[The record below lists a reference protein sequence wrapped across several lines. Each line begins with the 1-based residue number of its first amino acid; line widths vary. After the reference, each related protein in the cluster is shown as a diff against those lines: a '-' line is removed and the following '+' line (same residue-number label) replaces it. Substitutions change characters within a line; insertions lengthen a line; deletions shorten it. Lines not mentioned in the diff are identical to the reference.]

1 MRRFLAIAML
11 MSACGG
17 DEPKK
22 PPPQRPA
29 AGAAAAAPAP
39 PERGNAGAKT
49 QLLAFRVKVD
59 KAFRKELTQSD
70 FVPDPTGEL
79 NRDPFRS
86 YLVAPAPF
94 GGQAPGALEA
104 KDECEGR
111 MVADKVPYGELKL
124 MAIITRGERNMAMF
138 KDNAQ
143 VGQIVYQGYCVSK
156 DKARVLEITPGCVRL
171 EVRAEAPPGAPAP
184 AAREEKVCLHP
195 EDIEIQ

>member
-1 MRRFLAIAML
+1 MRKLLAIAIVWA
-11 MSACGG
+11 ACGG

-22 PPPQRPA
+22 PPPQRPSA
-29 AGAAAAAPAP
+29 PLPGATDQS
-39 PERGNAGAKT
+39 RGTGAQGKAVT
-49 QLLAFRVKVD
+49 LAFRAKVD
-59 KAFRKELTQSD
+59 QQFRKDLTQSD

-86 YLVAPAPF
+86 YLVAVTPL
-94 GGQAPGALEA
+94 GGQVSGGAEV

-111 MVADKVPYGELKL
+111 MVAEKAPYGELKL
-124 MAIITRGERNMAMF
+124 MAIVTRGTRNMAMF

-143 VGQIVYQGYCVSK
+143 VGQIVYTGYCMSK
-156 DKARVLEITPGCVRL
+156 DKARILEITPGCVRL

-184 AAREEKVCLHP
+184 PAREEKVCLHP

>member
-1 MRRFLAIAML
+1 MRRYLAIAMVL
-11 MSACGG
+11 SACGG

-22 PPPQRPA
+22 PPPQRPTA
-29 AGAAAAAPAP
+29 SGGGATGGAAPA
-39 PERGNAGAKT
+39 AGKA
-49 QLLAFRVKVD
+49 QALPFRVKVD
-59 KAFRKELTQSD
+59 KTYRKELTQSD
-70 FVPDPTGEL
+70 FVPDPSGEL

-86 YLVAPAPF
+86 YLVAPAPL
-94 GGQAPGALEA
+94 GGQNSGLEA

-111 MVADKVPYGELKL
+111 MVAEKVPYGELKL

-184 AAREEKVCLHP
+184 PAREEKVCMHP